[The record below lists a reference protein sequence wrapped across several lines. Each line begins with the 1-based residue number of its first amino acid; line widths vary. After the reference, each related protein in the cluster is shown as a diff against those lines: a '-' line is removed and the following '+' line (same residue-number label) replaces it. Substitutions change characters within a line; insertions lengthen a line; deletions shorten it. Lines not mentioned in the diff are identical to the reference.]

1 MANVLAGTVE
11 LGRGQLCAA
20 IGRLEET
27 IASLHGETAAA
38 WSLPARLLLAQ
49 SYCGLGR
56 YADAAPLIAEL
67 RQHAERGGT
76 MFQARVRIAE
86 SWLAAAGPSQR
97 RSRLP

>member
-1 MANVLAGTVE
+1 MRVRPDGVGGNAIPAPTSM
-11 LGRGQLCAA
+11 CAA

-27 IASLHGETAAA
+27 IASLHDETAAA

-76 MFQARVRIAE
+76 MFQAPVRETPLMSLIVPVKL
-86 SWLAAAGPSQR
+86 LA
-97 RSRLP
+97 